1 MDPPSPRANGEDEDG
16 LGLDQSHSESAPAS
30 PMSVSYLDA
39 DPKESMDCTTASID
53 TSMQSSLASPSS
65 HTTSHLTEESQRLLK
80 IVNDPSANSQI
91 RLTYSVAQEMNSRK
105 LWRFYLSEEEH
116 EIFEA
121 ALVSVEIWQSFI
133 SLDPTFQSR
142 IDAQNPEPSQEHHA
156 IESSEHIEGDAPLPS
171 LDSPRNGGVSI
182 KQEPIDRDQDQ
193 LCSDLASAT
202 IKKEDSF
209 STSETSLSVPSTIVM
224 NGRLHSPHHTPNYD
238 RAPSPLRLSSSSQL
252 PKESTPVPPQETS
265 QPEYTPV
272 PASVPTTAFRVRVM
286 VFEQLLPTLY
296 PKHRGCCHP
305 TVNVAEL
312 ESKGFKPIPTTLHP
326 KSSPST
332 SSSKRKI
339 VEEDDYDD
347 EGESTEKQA
356 ESSNDA
362 AQRRSKPIL
371 EAPADVPEPKS
382 KNPDFGVFNNLCTDR
397 TIARTNY
404 SYFLYLVSITEDHPL
419 RLPIHHLYYTLE
431 YDMDAMH
438 EQQQLEASDNIQ
450 EQQETQAGSSLLT
463 DNMLTQLGAG
473 SISMKYL
480 LSAIDSNRAA
490 TGLSDRE
497 LRTLLSDV
505 RPNRSKW
512 ANEDKVGQEELYEGC
527 ERVLMELRN
536 YTEHSTPFLNKVNK
550 REAPDYFQVIK
561 HPMDLGTV
569 LKKLKSFAYQSKTQ
583 FANDL
588 YLIYSNCLLYNSDPS
603 SVYRKHAVAMKKK
616 TQQLL
621 ETVQDVV
628 IRDRAE
634 VEAEAEESDDE
645 GENSGTRPNE
655 ASKGLGRKEHSSGK
669 TIGVNGDS
677 SKSKKD
683 HVKGAVAVP
692 LGSETPKMAMDL
704 DSMQTNTPTR
714 EASREPSTMDS
725 IETPLLGSGL
735 FDRPGLGVRGTTP
748 NGIQSSP
755 ARQRRMSRTSVP
767 VEIDLEQE
775 EREIAA
781 ELNASRGDIL
791 FQEWKER
798 TKKARA
804 KICSTRETQQL
815 LPFEDQLAL
824 VRSPWEMKKS
834 NDIEQAHDRVFDAL
848 THKKRK
854 QRNRA
859 GFGRGESS
867 KKESDSDSWEDCYGE
882 SESSE
887 DEDEEDFV
895 RDLFAPPKLKEEDLV
910 KKKKTPEIFLPE
922 YSIRAGLPEVPV
934 LNNSASRIDLEATRK
949 LFDEAE
955 IQV

>member
-1 MDPPSPRANGEDEDG
+1 
-16 LGLDQSHSESAPAS
+16 
-30 PMSVSYLDA
+30 
-39 DPKESMDCTTASID
+39 
-53 TSMQSSLASPSS
+53 
-65 HTTSHLTEESQRLLK
+65 
-80 IVNDPSANSQI
+80 
-91 RLTYSVAQEMNSRK
+91 
-105 LWRFYLSEEEH
+105 
-116 EIFEA
+116 
-121 ALVSVEIWQSFI
+121 
-133 SLDPTFQSR
+133 
-142 IDAQNPEPSQEHHA
+142 
-156 IESSEHIEGDAPLPS
+156 
-171 LDSPRNGGVSI
+171 
-182 KQEPIDRDQDQ
+182 
-193 LCSDLASAT
+193 
-202 IKKEDSF
+202 
-209 STSETSLSVPSTIVM
+209 
-224 NGRLHSPHHTPNYD
+224 
-238 RAPSPLRLSSSSQL
+238 
-252 PKESTPVPPQETS
+252 
-265 QPEYTPV
+265 
-272 PASVPTTAFRVRVM
+272 
-286 VFEQLLPTLY
+286 
-296 PKHRGCCHP
+296 
-305 TVNVAEL
+305 
-312 ESKGFKPIPTTLHP
+312 
-326 KSSPST
+326 
-332 SSSKRKI
+332 
-339 VEEDDYDD
+339 
-347 EGESTEKQA
+347 
-356 ESSNDA
+356 
-362 AQRRSKPIL
+362 
-371 EAPADVPEPKS
+371 
-382 KNPDFGVFNNLCTDR
+382 
-397 TIARTNY
+397 
-404 SYFLYLVSITEDHPL
+404 
-419 RLPIHHLYYTLE
+419 
-431 YDMDAMH
+431 MDAMH
-438 EQQQLEASDNIQ
+438 EQQQLEASDSIQ

-527 ERVLMELRN
+527 ERILMELRN

-645 GENSGTRPNE
+645 GETSTARPNE
-655 ASKGLGRKEHSSGK
+655 TSKGLGRKEHSSGK
-669 TIGVNGDS
+669 TVGVNGDS

-683 HVKGAVAVP
+683 HIKGAVAVP

-725 IETPLLGSGL
+725 IETPLLGSGT
-735 FDRPGLGVRGTTP
+735 FDRPGLGARGVTP

-804 KICSTRETQQL
+804 KICSTRETQQQ

-834 NDIEQAHDRVFDAL
+834 NDIEQAHDRVFDTL
-848 THKKRK
+848 THKKRR
-854 QRNRA
+854 QRKRT

-882 SESSE
+882 SENSE
-887 DEDEEDFV
+887 NEDEEDFV

-910 KKKKTPEIFLPE
+910 KKKRTPEIFLPE

-934 LNNSASRIDLEATRK
+934 PNNSASHVDLEATRK

-955 IQV
+955 VQA